1 MSFFD
6 EHEYESK
13 ERRRGKT
20 GRFSKNVVISG
31 VAGTLVGATLFAFA
45 VPTFSRLNP
54 PRNEGQ
60 VQVKTS
66 EVKSYT
72 APLTQNVASSTE
84 DIRSGFVSA
93 VDKASEAVVGVINIQ
108 RDSFSEED
116 AEAGTGSGV
125 IYKKAN
131 GKAYVVTNH
140 HVVEGANRI
149 EISLSDGK
157 KVPADILGSDVV
169 TDLAVLQ
176 MDEKYAAKVIEIGD
190 STKVQ
195 RGEPAIAIGNPLGLE
210 FSGTVTQGIISA
222 TERILPVDL
231 DNDGHYDWQVEVLQ
245 TDAAINPGNSGGALV
260 NVDGKLIGINSMKI
274 ATEAV
279 EGIGLAI
286 PISRA
291 VPIIQELEKTG
302 KVKRPYLGVELR
314 SLNEIPTYYWEK
326 TLQLPT
332 NVTSGVCVLDVKSP
346 SPASREGM
354 HEYDVIVEVDG
365 KPVHDIIE
373 FRTILYSKKINDT
386 MKIVFYRGSEQKTAT
401 VKLAEENY

>member
-6 EHEYESK
+6 DHEYESK
-13 ERRRGKT
+13 DRRRGKT
-20 GRFSKNVVISG
+20 GRFSRNVVISG
-31 VAGTLVGATLFAFA
+31 VAGALVGATLFAFA
-45 VPTFSRLNP
+45 IPTFSRFNTS
-54 PRNEGQ
+54 RNEGQ
-60 VQVKTS
+60 VQVETS
-66 EVKSYT
+66 EAKSYT
-72 APLTQNVASSTE
+72 APLTQNVLSNT
-84 DIRSGFVSA
+84 DVRSGFVGA
-93 VDKASEAVVGVINIQ
+93 VDRASAAVVGVINIQ
-108 RDSFSEED
+108 RDNFSEAD

-125 IYKKAN
+125 IYKKTD

-140 HVVEGANRI
+140 HVIEGANRI
-149 EISLSDGK
+149 EISLSDGQ
-157 KVPADILGSDVV
+157 KVSADILGSDVV

-176 MDEKYAAKVIEIGD
+176 MDAKYAEKVIEIGD

-222 TERILPVDL
+222 TERVLPVDL

-245 TDAAINPGNSGGALV
+245 TDAAINPGNSGGALI
-260 NVDGKLIGINSMKI
+260 NVDGQLIGINSMKI

-291 VPIIQELEKTG
+291 LPIIQELEKTG

-326 TLQLPT
+326 TLQIPT
-332 NVTSGVCVLDVKSP
+332 NVTTGVCILDVRSP

-354 HEYDVIVEVDG
+354 REYDVIVEIDG
-365 KPVHDIIE
+365 KPVRDIIE

-386 MKIVFYRGSEQKTAT
+386 MNIVFYRGNQQKTAK

>member
-13 ERRRGKT
+13 ERRSGKT
-20 GRFSKNVVISG
+20 GRFSRNIVISG
-31 VAGTLVGATLFAFA
+31 IAGALVGATLFAFA

-54 PRNEGQ
+54 PQNEGQ
-60 VQVKTS
+60 IQAKTS
-66 EVKSYT
+66 EMRSYT
-72 APLTQNVASSTE
+72 APLTQNVASNT
-84 DIRSGFVSA
+84 DVRSGFVGA

-125 IYKKAN
+125 IYKKTD

-140 HVVEGANRI
+140 HVIEGANRI
-149 EISLSDGK
+149 EVSLSNGQ
-157 KVPADILGSDVV
+157 KVPADLLGSDIV

-176 MDEKYAAKVIEIGD
+176 MDAKYAEKIIEIGD

-222 TERILPVDL
+222 TERVLPVDL

-260 NVDGKLIGINSMKI
+260 NVDGQLIGINSMKI

-291 VPIIQELEKTG
+291 LPIIQELEKTG

-314 SLNEIPTYYWEK
+314 SLNEIPTYYWGE

-332 NVTSGVCVLDVKSP
+332 DVTTGVCILDVRSP
-346 SPASREGM
+346 SPASREEM
-354 HEYDVIVEVDG
+354 REYDVIVEVDG
-365 KPVHDIIE
+365 KPVKDIIE
-373 FRTILYSKKINDT
+373 FRTILYSKKTNDT
-386 MKIVFYRGSEQKTAT
+386 MKLVFYRGNQQKTAT
-401 VKLAEENY
+401 VKLVEENY

>member
-13 ERRRGKT
+13 ERRSGKT
-20 GRFSKNVVISG
+20 GRFSRNIVISG
-31 VAGTLVGATLFAFA
+31 IAGALVGATLFAFA

-54 PRNEGQ
+54 PQNEGQ
-60 VQVKTS
+60 IQAKTS
-66 EVKSYT
+66 EMRSYT
-72 APLTQNVASSTE
+72 APLTQNVASNT
-84 DIRSGFVSA
+84 DVRSGFVGA

-125 IYKKAN
+125 IYKKTD

-140 HVVEGANRI
+140 HVIEGANRI
-149 EISLSDGK
+149 EVSLSNGQ
-157 KVPADILGSDVV
+157 KVPADILGSDIV

-176 MDEKYAAKVIEIGD
+176 MDAKYAEKIIEIGD

-222 TERILPVDL
+222 TERVLPVDL

-260 NVDGKLIGINSMKI
+260 NVDGQLIGINSMKI

-291 VPIIQELEKTG
+291 LPIIQELEKTG

-314 SLNEIPTYYWEK
+314 SLNEIPTYYWGE

-332 NVTSGVCVLDVKSP
+332 DVTTGVCILDVRSP
-346 SPASREGM
+346 SPASKEEMR
-354 HEYDVIVEVDG
+354 EYDVIVEVDG
-365 KPVHDIIE
+365 KPVKDIIE
-373 FRTILYSKKINDT
+373 FRTILYSKKTNDT
-386 MKIVFYRGSEQKTAT
+386 MKLVFYRGNQQKTAT
-401 VKLAEENY
+401 VKLVEENY